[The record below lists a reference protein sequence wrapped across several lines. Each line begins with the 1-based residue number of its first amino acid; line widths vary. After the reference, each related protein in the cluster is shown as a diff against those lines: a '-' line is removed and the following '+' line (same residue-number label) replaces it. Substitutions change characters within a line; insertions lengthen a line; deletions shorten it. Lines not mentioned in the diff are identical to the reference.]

1 MTTSLTPLVRAPH
14 GRRTGRRFLGDLD
27 RPADVFRNLG
37 PNWYASVMGTGI
49 VANAAAVLPLHVA
62 GLRLFGTAVWALAST
77 MLIVLTAAWSVHWI
91 QHRDIARRHARHP
104 VMSHFWG
111 APAMALMT
119 VGAGTLTL
127 GESWIGAQAAVRVD
141 AVLWTA
147 GTLLGLVT
155 SVWIPY
161 LAMTEHEV
169 RQDSAHGGWL
179 MPVVPPMV
187 SAATGA
193 ALVPHVPVGQER
205 LTLLLACYAMFGI
218 SLFASVVIITQVW
231 SRLVHHKLGPAAMV
245 PTLWIVLGPL
255 GQSVTAA
262 NALGTVA
269 HSVLPAPYA
278 TGAAVFGFVY
288 GLPAWGFAMM
298 WLVLAARLTLRT
310 ARRHMPFALTWW
322 SFTFPVGTC
331 VTGTCAL
338 AVRLH
343 SGAFVVAADALYAL
357 LLGSWVVVAVGTVRG
372 GLRGTLFLPQAPTH
386 AGGAAAPRL
395 TADR

>member
-1 MTTSLTPLVRAPH
+1 MTTSLTPLAHAPRH
-14 GRRTGRRFLGDLD
+14 HRVSRRFLRDLD

-49 VANAAAVLPLHVA
+49 VANAAAVLPFHVN
-62 GLRLFGTAVWALAST
+62 GLRVFATVVWALASAI
-77 MLIVLTAAWSVHWI
+77 LVALTGAWAVHWTR
-91 QHRDIARRHARHP
+91 HRDIARGHAYNP
-104 VMSHFWG
+104 VMGHFWG

-127 GESWIGAQAAVRVD
+127 GSDWIGAEAAVRVD
-141 AVLWTA
+141 SVLWAT

-155 SVWIPY
+155 CVWIPY

-169 RQDSAHGGWL
+169 GEDSAFGGWL

-193 ALVPHVPVGQER
+193 ALVPHLAPGQER

-218 SLFASVVIITQVW
+218 SLFTSLVIITQLW
-231 SRLVHHKLGPAAMV
+231 GRLVNHKLGPAAMV

-269 HSVLPAPYA
+269 HLALPRPYA
-278 TGAAVFGFVY
+278 TGAAVFGIVY
-288 GLPAWGFAMM
+288 GLPTWGFAMM
-298 WLVLAARLTLRT
+298 WLVLAARLTVRT
-310 ARRHMPFALTWW
+310 ARIHLPFALTWW

-338 AVRLH
+338 AARLG
-343 SGAFVVAADALYAL
+343 SDAFDVAAGALYVL
-357 LLGSWVVVAVGTVRG
+357 LLAAWAVVAVRTLRG
-372 GLRGTLFLPQAPTH
+372 SFRGTLFLPQAP
-386 AGGAAAPRL
+386 APAPGR
-395 TADR
+395 